1 MNDFGQCV
9 SGFPWEKT
17 EITLRRLR
25 VAAAAEWSRY
35 RIVAGLVMSSSPLK
49 TRRVGKR
56 CKLNLS
62 GAQTSSR
69 WCGVISSASSSV
81 VFVTWP
87 RFGSSPKALV

>member
-1 MNDFGQCV
+1 MSLVFIHLSTV
-9 SGFPWEKT
+9 R
-17 EITLRRLR
+17 ITLRRLR

-35 RIVAGLVMSSSPLK
+35 RIVAGLVMSSSPEPLK